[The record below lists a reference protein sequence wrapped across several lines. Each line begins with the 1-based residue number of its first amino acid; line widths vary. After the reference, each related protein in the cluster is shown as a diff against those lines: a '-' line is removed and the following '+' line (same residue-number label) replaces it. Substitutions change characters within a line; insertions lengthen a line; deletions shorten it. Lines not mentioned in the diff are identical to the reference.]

1 MQQPLEAMHT
11 SHPIQ
16 LQVDKDLAI
25 LIRCMALGTLYDFGS
40 VPAAWT
46 VDGLW
51 GCAHMP
57 LTSIMAFRALPR
69 TGCCIDF
76 FGEEG

>member
-25 LIRCMALGTLYDFGS
+25 LIRCMALEHYTTL
-40 VPAAWT
+40 V
-46 VDGLW
+46 VCQLLGLW
-51 GCAHMP
+51 MGCGDA
-57 LTSIMAFRALPR
+57 LTCL
-69 TGCCIDF
+69 
-76 FGEEG
+76 